1 MTQHEASVD
10 PAALLDLARSI
21 AVEAGE
27 FALAARRA
35 GGSGVEVTAT
45 KSTPTD
51 IVTATDRET
60 ETLIRERIL
69 AARPDDGIL
78 GEEHASRV
86 GTSGVSWVVD
96 PIDGTVNF
104 LYGIPAWSISVAVVA
119 GEPDPDSWRG
129 LAGVVVNP
137 TTGEVFTASDGA
149 GAWLDGERLH
159 VNAGVPL
166 SQALVG
172 TGFGYE
178 SDIRRAQAQVL
189 LGVLPHVRDIRRIG
203 SAALDL
209 CALAAGH
216 LDAFYE
222 RGLNPWDHAAG
233 AIIAREA
240 GAQVGGLLGSRE
252 SARLLVAAEPGLY
265 EELSAVLAAA
275 GVDGPRRVADEK
287 AGKRG

>member
-35 GGSGVEVTAT
+35 GGTGVEVAAT

-60 ETLIRERIL
+60 EALIRERIL

-78 GEEHASRV
+78 GEEHDSRV

-104 LYGIPAWSISVAVVA
+104 LYGIPAWTVSIAVVA
-119 GEPDPDSWRG
+119 GEPDPGSWRG

-137 TTGEVFTASDGA
+137 TTGEVFTASDGG
-149 GAWLDGERLH
+149 GAWLGDQRLH
-159 VNAGVPL
+159 VNTGVPL
-166 SQALVG
+166 GRALVG
-172 TGFGYE
+172 TGFGYS
-178 SDIRRAQAQVL
+178 SDVRRAQAQVL
-189 LGVLPHVRDIRRIG
+189 LGMLPQVRDIRRIG

-209 CALAAGH
+209 GLLAAGR

-233 AIIAREA
+233 GIIAREA
-240 GAQVGGLLGSRE
+240 GAMVGGREGGRE
-252 SARLLVAAEPGLY
+252 SAELFIAAAPGLY
-265 EELSAVLAAA
+265 EELAAA
-275 GVDGPRRVADEK
+275 LEA
-287 AGKRG
+287 AGA

>member
-10 PAALLDLARSI
+10 PAALLHLATSI

-35 GGSGVEVTAT
+35 GGIGVEVAAT

-60 ETLIRERIL
+60 EALIRERIL

-78 GEEHASRV
+78 GEEHDSRT

-104 LYGIPAWSISVAVVA
+104 LYGIPAWTVSVAVVA
-119 GEPDPDSWRG
+119 GEPDPGSWRG

-137 TTGEVFTASDGA
+137 TTGEVFTASAGG
-149 GAWLDGERLH
+149 GAWLGDQRLQ
-159 VNAGVPL
+159 VNTGVPL
-166 SQALVG
+166 GRALVG
-172 TGFGYE
+172 TGFGYS
-178 SDIRRAQAQVL
+178 SDVRREQAQVL
-189 LGVLPHVRDIRRIG
+189 LGMLPQVRDIRRIG

-209 CALAAGH
+209 CMLAAGR
-216 LDAFYE
+216 LDAIYE

-233 AIIAREA
+233 GIIAREA
-240 GAQVGGLLGSRE
+240 GATVGGRGGGRE
-252 SARLLVAAEPGLY
+252 SAELFVAAAPGLY
-265 EELSAVLAAA
+265 EELAAA
-275 GVDGPRRVADEK
+275 LEA
-287 AGKRG
+287 AGA